1 LKYKYNF
8 IIYEKYIMKKINN
21 LCTFLKRR
29 ELGPV
34 YLYQRVKFV
43 VLSRPEI
50 DWNYFEYMRL
60 NADH

>member
-1 LKYKYNF
+1 
-8 IIYEKYIMKKINN
+8 MKKINN